1 MLFSFTKLLI
11 MIMTKLS
18 NYVMKVLNVADDS
31 LPTMIATSILSLK
44 ESDAD
49 VDSGFSF
56 TELVNEPLRF
66 KIVAN
71 EQDQRR
77 LL

>member
-1 MLFSFTKLLI
+1 
-11 MIMTKLS
+11 
-18 NYVMKVLNVADDS
+18 MKVLNVADGS

-44 ESDAD
+44 ESDVD

>member
-1 MLFSFTKLLI
+1 ML
-11 MIMTKLS
+11 MTILS
-18 NYVMKVLNVADDS
+18 NYVMKVLNVADGS

-44 ESDAD
+44 ESDVD
-49 VDSGFSF
+49 VDSGFGF

-66 KIVAN
+66 KIVVN

>member
-1 MLFSFTKLLI
+1 
-11 MIMTKLS
+11 
-18 NYVMKVLNVADDS
+18 MKDLNVADGS

-44 ESDAD
+44 ESDVD

-66 KIVAN
+66 KIGK
-71 EQDQRR
+71 
-77 LL
+77 

>member
-11 MIMTKLS
+11 MLMTILS
-18 NYVMKVLNVADDS
+18 NYVMKVLNVADGS

-44 ESDAD
+44 ESDVD
-49 VDSGFSF
+49 VDSGFGF

-66 KIVAN
+66 KIVVN
-71 EQDQRR
+71 EQDRRR